1 MLNKKHFQYNGRQ
14 SSGRLYTIF
23 REGRGFN
30 KYFANIT
37 SIKFKIGGLWFL
49 PDDSLGRA
57 DDAADLGRGFVEH
70 LRGLVEGM
78 VLRLHTAG
86 VGPASTEMWD

>member
-1 MLNKKHFQYNGRQ
+1 M
-14 SSGRLYTIF
+14 RLYSFQRRPWFQQIF
-23 REGRGFN
+23 C
-30 KYFANIT
+30 K
-37 SIKFKIGGLWFL
+37 SINFKIGGLWIL

-57 DDAADLGRGFVEH
+57 DDAGDLGRGFVEH